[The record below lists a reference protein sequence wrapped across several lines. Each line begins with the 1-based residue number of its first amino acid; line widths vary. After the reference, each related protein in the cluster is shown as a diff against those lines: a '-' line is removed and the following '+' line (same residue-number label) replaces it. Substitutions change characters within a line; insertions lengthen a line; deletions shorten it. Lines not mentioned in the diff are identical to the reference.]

1 VKGVKRPRAESAEGK
16 TPALG
21 DHQARDLLTAPGD
34 ETVKEKRDCA
44 ILSTLRFHALR
55 REEWCKLNC
64 IELTTRS
71 PATGKVG

>member
-1 VKGVKRPRAESAEGK
+1 
-16 TPALG
+16 
-21 DHQARDLLTAPGD
+21 LLTAPGN
-34 ETVKEKRDCA
+34 ESVKEKRDRA
-44 ILSTLRFHALR
+44 IATLFFHALR